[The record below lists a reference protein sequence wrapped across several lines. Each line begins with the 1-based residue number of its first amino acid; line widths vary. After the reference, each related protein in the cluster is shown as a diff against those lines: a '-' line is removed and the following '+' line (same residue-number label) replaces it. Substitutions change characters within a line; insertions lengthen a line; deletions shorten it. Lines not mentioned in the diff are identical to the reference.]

1 MREMGS
7 ITLCSFGM
15 STTHEEVT
23 EVKKLM
29 FVFALLLSILI
40 VLSACGKDEKAKED
54 KKEDNKTAEKADNQD
69 LLAKVKDDGKLLIG
83 TEGTYAPFTFHD
95 ESGNL
100 TGFDVE
106 ISTEV
111 AKRLGVEPEFKETQW
126 DALFAGLDAKRFD
139 MIANQVGIRPDRQE
153 KYDFSDPYITSAA
166 VLIAHK
172 DNNEVKAFEDIKGLN
187 AAQSLTSNYGDMAK
201 KYGASLVSVEG
212 FTQAVELLASKRVD
226 VTINDRISYLDYTK
240 QRPDAPIK
248 VVDTSEEASASGL
261 MFRKKSDTLVEAVN
275 KALTEMIDDGTY
287 KKISEKWFG
296 EDVLK

>member
-1 MREMGS
+1 M
-7 ITLCSFGM
+7 
-15 STTHEEVT
+15 
-23 EVKKLM
+23 KKLVI
-29 FVFALLLSILI
+29 VFALLLSILLL
-40 VLSACGKDEKAKED
+40 LSACGKDEAKED
-54 KKEDNKTAEKADNQD
+54 KKDNNKTAEKADEQD

-106 ISTEV
+106 IATEV
-111 AKRLGVEPEFKETQW
+111 AKRLGVDPEFKETQW
-126 DALFAGLDAKRFD
+126 DAIFAGLDAKRFD

-153 KYDFSDPYITSAA
+153 KYDFSDPYIKSAA
-166 VLIAHK
+166 VLITHK
-172 DNNEVKAFEDIKGLN
+172 DNDKIKAFEDIKGLN

-201 KYGASLVSVEG
+201 KYGANLVGVEG
-212 FTQAVELLASKRVD
+212 FTQSVELLASKRVD

-248 VVDTSEEASASGL
+248 VVATSEEASASGL
-261 MFRKKSDTLVEAVN
+261 MFRKDSDTLVTEVN
-275 KALTEMIDDGTY
+275 KALSAMIEDGTY
-287 KKISEKWFG
+287 TKISEKWFG